1 MQSIHT
7 TELWHRCLKGD
18 RDAFG
23 LLFEMQYA
31 ALYHYG
37 LRLVGGDDPRRVEDV
52 IHNVFLR
59 LWERRNRLGQAQSVI
74 AYLMSALRR
83 ELLRGRRGKS
93 FFARTNWKSV
103 EERPGEFAFC
113 AETLLVRRETEELTR
128 EVVAD
133 MLNQLS
139 LQQREIVYLRYFSN
153 LSYTDTAAVMAL
165 EYQSVVNLHH
175 RALGSLRRNLKNRPA
190 LFAYLAALRAS

>member
-7 TELWHRCLKGD
+7 TELWRRCLQGD

-23 LLFEMQYA
+23 TLFEEQYV
-31 ALYHYG
+31 ALFNYG
-37 LRLVGGDDPRRVEDV
+37 LRLGGDPRRVEDI

-59 LWERRNRLGQAQSVI
+59 LWERRRRLGQAQSVV

-83 ELLRGRRGKS
+83 ELLRSRRGKG
-93 FFARTNWKSV
+93 FFSRANWQSV
-103 EERPGEFAFC
+103 EEREGRFSFC
-113 AETLLVRRETEELTR
+113 AETLLVRRETDELTR

-133 MLNQLS
+133 MLNKLS
-139 LQQREIVYLRYFSN
+139 VQQREVIYLRYFTN
-153 LSYTDTAAVMAL
+153 LSYTDAADVITL

-175 RALGSLRRNLKNRPA
+175 RALSSLRRNLKNRPA
-190 LFAYLAALRAS
+190 LFAYLTALRAS